1 MVTPYSISELSKD
14 LCVLSSYIEEP
25 RMCYTK
31 LSDAVR
37 KLQNTDDVRLV
48 PRLCF
53 PMRLTNQA
61 GRKV

>member
-25 RMCYTK
+25 RMCYTI

-37 KLQNTDDVRLV
+37 KMENTDDVRLV
-48 PRLCF
+48 PRSCF
-53 PMRLTNQA
+53 PMSLKNQA
-61 GRKV
+61 SRKA